1 MRKLKQ
7 SLVAQM
13 NNLAAEMKFEDAEVN
28 RRRLDRLRK
37 ARQEYTDKFYSLSN
51 FNFVTVLAAA
61 STSRRKIAFVRQ
73 GRIVGFEE
81 YELESLKERLE
92 ADLHRFFDVPAE
104 KGGTDSQY
112 DEFCLVSNFIV
123 DPLQSVDLLAH
134 SDDLPA
140 RVMELIERKRRRQKQ
155 PVQEEL
161 N

>member
-1 MRKLKQ
+1 MNKL
-7 SLVAQM
+7 S
-13 NNLAAEMKFEDAEVN
+13 AEMRFEDAEVN
-28 RRRLDRLRK
+28 RRRLDRIHK
-37 ARQEYTDKFYSLSN
+37 AREEYADKFFSLAN

-81 YELESLKERLE
+81 YELETLKERLE
-92 ADLHRFFDVPAE
+92 SDLHRFFDPPAE

-123 DPLQSVDLLAH
+123 DPLQSVDILRFT
-134 SDDLPA
+134 DDLPN
-140 RVMELIERKRRRQKQ
+140 RVLELIERKKKRHKQ
-155 PVQEEL
+155 PVQQDI